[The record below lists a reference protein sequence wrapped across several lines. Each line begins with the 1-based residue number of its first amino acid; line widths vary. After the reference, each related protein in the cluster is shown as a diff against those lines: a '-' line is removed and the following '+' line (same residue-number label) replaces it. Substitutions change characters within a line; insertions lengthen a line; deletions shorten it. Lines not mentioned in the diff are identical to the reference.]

1 MNMRR
6 PKLTIFFQ
14 LDPWNP
20 TIGGIQTCISYVL
33 KYAPEAFDIRLVGI
47 TSERKRLGQWHQA
60 ELHGRTFEFMPLL
73 HIEDDNTRHL
83 IPTTIKY
90 TWALRNQTFESDFFL
105 FYRLEPTLMTQRW
118 QGHKIFHIQNDI
130 YQEVKGNAKGGILWK
145 RFPWAYFALEKR
157 LVGQF
162 DQVISCNSNSAQIY
176 RDYYPAIA
184 DRVSYLPNTFDSELF
199 YPLSDL
205 DRHTGRQA
213 LARGLGLAEDTRFI
227 LFAGRLHPQKDPS
240 LLVRAMAAV
249 KEPNAHLL
257 IVGKGELRDS
267 IVAELEQLGISDRAT
282 LLGAI
287 KQTELADLYRVCEMY
302 VLTSAYEGLAFG
314 SLEAL
319 ACGIPV
325 VTTQAG
331 ELPSFLAPD
340 SGIVCEQREPGAIAA
355 AWDRVLQQRVA
366 FPSAACARVASPYQ
380 AKRVVQSFYG
390 ELLKDWKDKNLK
402 KVLNYSS
409 KSAA

>member
-1 MNMRR
+1 MQR
-6 PKLTIFFQ
+6 PTLTLFFQ

-33 KYAPEAFDIRLVGI
+33 KYAPEAFDIRLVGM
-47 TSERKRLGQWHQA
+47 TSERKRLGQWYEA
-60 ELHGRTFEFMPLL
+60 ELHGRTFQFMPLL
-73 HIEDDNTRHL
+73 YIEDDDTRHL
-83 IPTTIKY
+83 IPTTVKY
-90 TWALRNQTFESDFFL
+90 AWALRNQTFESDFFL
-105 FYRLEPTLMTQRW
+105 FYRLEPTLMTRQWR
-118 QGHKIFHIQNDI
+118 GHKIFHIQNDI
-130 YQEVKGNAKGGILWK
+130 FQEVKGNAKGGILWK

-162 DQVISCNSNSAQIY
+162 DQIWSCNSNSAQIY

-184 DRVSYLPNTFDSELF
+184 DRVSYLPNTFDSDLF
-199 YPLSDL
+199 YPLSDWE
-205 DRHTGRQA
+205 RHTGRQA
-213 LARGLGLAEDTRFI
+213 LARRLGLADSTRFI

-249 KEPNAHLL
+249 KNPDAHLV

-282 LLGAI
+282 LLGAV
-287 KQTELADLYRVCEMY
+287 KQSELADLYRVCEMY

-319 ACGIPV
+319 ACGTPV

-331 ELPSFLAPD
+331 ELPSFLAAD
-340 SGIVCEQREPGAIAA
+340 SGIVCEQRDPEAIAS
-355 AWDRVLQQRVA
+355 AWNRVLQSRSA
-366 FPSAACARVASPYQ
+366 FPSAACVRVASPYQ
-380 AKRVVQSFYG
+380 AERVVQSVYG
-390 ELLKDWKDKNLK
+390 KLLKDWKSKNLEK
-402 KVLNYSS
+402 ALLQSS
-409 KSAA
+409 ESAA